1 MLPAT
6 IWGFLTA
13 LLIVLV
19 GVYLLFPEAL
29 HNLHFPRESGST
41 TSMTLLCTGGSG
53 TLCCGKDHSE
63 YTSGLALTI
72 DQERKRVTVFLEG
85 NGSATG
91 DIIEYEESYLLFGRK
106 SCGELTAAPV
116 RSSAGTSAGTSTGT
130 DTGASTGSNT
140 GNSTGATTGTNTGTS
155 TGTNT
160 GASTGTSTGAS
171 TGTNTGAGTGTSTG
185 GNTGTSTPR
194 RPEACKVANGEI
206 NRLTGLADIR
216 IKDET
221 GQTVVQWNKI
231 QCGRKW
237 QKF

>member
-19 GVYLLFPEAL
+19 GVYLLFPDAL

-53 TLCCGKDHSE
+53 ALCCGKDHSE

-72 DQERKRVTVFLEG
+72 DQEKKRVIVFLEG

-91 DIIEYEESYLLFGRK
+91 DIIEYEQSHLLFGKK
-106 SCGELTAAPV
+106 SCSELTAAPI
-116 RSSAGTSAGTSTGT
+116 RSSTGTSAGASTGT

-140 GNSTGATTGTNTGTS
+140 GAGTGTNTGASTGAS

-160 GASTGTSTGAS
+160 GASTGTSTGS
-171 TGTNTGAGTGTSTG
+171 
-185 GNTGTSTPR
+185 NTGTSTPR
-194 RPEACKVANGEI
+194 PPEACKVANGEI